1 MTYDT
6 NRYPINR
13 GEHGD
18 LGIKNNIQSVLT
30 ALLEYVCSQNGK
42 VLTVRFDVRYPV
54 DYFSS
59 GDNRDISRM
68 MAKLVQ
74 YYKRD
79 GLNPHYAWVRE
90 RNFSHNP
97 HYHCVLFLNGNKM
110 RHYNHVFENAER
122 YWQLTI
128 GSFQGGLIHRCND
141 HPNGILIERYKI
153 QEFVKKFAAVHYQ
166 LSYLAKEADKS
177 EPKDGYRDFGVSR
190 LHYSI

>member
-6 NRYPINR
+6 NKYLINR
-13 GEHGD
+13 GRHGD
-18 LGIKNNIQSVLT
+18 LGIRDNIQAVLT
-30 ALLEYVCSQNGK
+30 ALLEYVCAQNGK

-54 DYFSS
+54 GYFSS

-74 YYKRD
+74 RYKRD

-90 RNFSHNP
+90 RNYSHNP

-128 GSFQGGLIHRCND
+128 GAFQRGLIHRCNG

-166 LSYLAKEADKS
+166 LSYLAKDADKS
-177 EPKDGYRDFGVSR
+177 EPKDGYRDIGASR
-190 LHYSI
+190 LPYPV